1 MREIVHLQ
9 AGQCGNQIGAKVGL
23 YHFSCLQF
31 SRHIDLV
38 KINHKKIQNFNQ
50 KRSNFNANLLA
61 ICFLIADT
69 FFLSVLRSI
78 MKHQ

>member
-31 SRHIDLV
+31 SRHNDLV
-38 KINHKKIQNFNQ
+38 KSTTKKSEF
-50 KRSNFNANLLA
+50 
-61 ICFLIADT
+61 
-69 FFLSVLRSI
+69 
-78 MKHQ
+78 